1 MTMANT
7 DKRYQKST
15 TPILDDEA
23 KHSDFRKV
31 QQLWLERQP
40 FYKQNTKTCN
50 DVGIPVTKLTF
61 ENIDEEDRHRYYA
74 ERSEQVEIRTT
85 AKWDTLSEDSRRMQ
99 IESYNNTVDALDK
112 MMHVMYDLQRPI
124 PESIRKIACK
134 EFEW

>member
-1 MTMANT
+1 MTKNKT
-7 DKRYQKST
+7 ESL
-15 TPILDDEA
+15 TPILDDED
-23 KHSDFRKV
+23 KYLDFRKV
-31 QQLWLERQP
+31 QRLWLERQP

-61 ENIDEEDRHRYYA
+61 ENIDEEDRQRYYK
-74 ERSEQVEIRTT
+74 ERNEQVEIRTM
-85 AKWDTLSEDSRRMQ
+85 AKWDALSQDSRRMQ
-99 IESYNNTVDALDK
+99 IETYNNTIEALDS

>member
-1 MTMANT
+1 MAKKT
-7 DKRYQKST
+7 ESL
-15 TPILDDEA
+15 TPILDDED
-23 KHSDFRKV
+23 KYSDFRKV

-40 FYKQNTKTCN
+40 EWDT
-50 DVGIPVTKLTF
+50 IA
-61 ENIDEEDRHRYYA
+61 NIKWEDLHEDIHRRYYK
-74 ERSEQVEIRTT
+74 ERGEQVEIRTM
-85 AKWDTLSEDSRRMQ
+85 AKWDALSEDSRRTQ

>member
-1 MTMANT
+1 MANT

-15 TPILDDEA
+15 TPILDDEDN
-23 KHSDFRKV
+23 HSDFKV
-31 QQLWLERQP
+31 VRELWVKRQP
-40 FYKQNTKTCN
+40 DWQEGVQWEDLDD
-50 DVGIPVTKLTF
+50 DVQ
-61 ENIDEEDRHRYYA
+61 RRYYD
-74 ERSEQVEIRTT
+74 ERREQWEIRTM
-85 AKWDTLSEDSRRMQ
+85 AQWNTLSENSRRMQ

>member
-1 MTMANT
+1 MTKNKT
-7 DKRYQKST
+7 ESL
-15 TPILDDEA
+15 TPILDDED

-31 QQLWLERQP
+31 QRLWLERQP

-61 ENIDEEDRHRYYA
+61 ENIDEEDRQRYYK
-74 ERSEQVEIRTT
+74 ERNEQVEIRTM
-85 AKWDTLSEDSRRMQ
+85 AKWDALSQDSRRMQ
-99 IESYNNTVDALDK
+99 IETYNNTIEALDS

>member
-1 MTMANT
+1 MTKNKT
-7 DKRYQKST
+7 ESL
-15 TPILDDEA
+15 TPILDDED
-23 KHSDFRKV
+23 KYSDFRKV
-31 QQLWLERQP
+31 QRLWLERQP

-74 ERSEQVEIRTT
+74 ERNEQVEIRTM
-85 AKWDTLSEDSRRMQ
+85 AKWDALSQDSRRMQ
-99 IESYNNTVDALDK
+99 IETYNNTIEALDS

>member
-1 MTMANT
+1 MANT

-15 TPILDDEA
+15 TPILDDEDNCSSYQVVRELWVA
-23 KHSDFRKV
+23 RQTDWEQGVQWEDLDDDV
-31 QQLWLERQP
+31 QQ
-40 FYKQNTKTCN
+40 
-50 DVGIPVTKLTF
+50 
-61 ENIDEEDRHRYYA
+61 RYYD
-74 ERSEQVEIRTT
+74 ERREQCQIRTT

-112 MMHVMYDLQRPI
+112 MMHVMYDLERPI